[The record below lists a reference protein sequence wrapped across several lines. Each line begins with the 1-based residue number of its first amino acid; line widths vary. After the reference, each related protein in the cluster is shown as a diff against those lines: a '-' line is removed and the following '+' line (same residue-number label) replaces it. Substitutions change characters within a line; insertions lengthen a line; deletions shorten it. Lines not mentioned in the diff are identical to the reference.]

1 MGCRG
6 GWTYGGGQNIY
17 GRRICQ
23 KGSLAH
29 NRDVCLV
36 GRVAPVSI
44 IVQDSIPRGRG
55 PSSVWL
61 FHDRPPA
68 LLIRNPSEPCITL
81 KRGPKYMFAFGRRER
96 DDAILS
102 DCQGKRSDQTRGART
117 FLPSTKSR
125 AVRWYGA
132 EYNQGCQRIGQKEAL
147 KLALKSP
154 RKNWVVSGAKK
165 EGREMW
171 TWVSSHAR
179 RWICLFISVK
189 KSCWGG

>member
-117 FLPSTKSR
+117 FLPSSKSR
-125 AVRWYGA
+125 AVRWYGESTIKDVRGSEKRGVKA
-132 EYNQGCQRIGQKEAL
+132 GVKVTTEKLSRVRRKERGSRNVDMSI
-147 KLALKSP
+147 KP
-154 RKNWVVSGAKK
+154 C
-165 EGREMW
+165 
-171 TWVSSHAR
+171 SSLNLPFYF
-179 RWICLFISVK
+179 C
-189 KSCWGG
+189 